1 MNNIVRL
8 DYLGTTT
15 ITNPTD
21 SYMTKLTNDLT
32 KGLIQNLLGIT
43 FEHVSANQEFY
54 GLDGITTLDKAGV
67 NRKITSTTMLEL
79 IKSSLQ
85 LISAHITNKASTKEF
100 LNSLS
105 NEEQLELLLFA
116 EYIFSGMA
124 GVRQNDL
131 MREWERQ
138 TDASDDMRK
147 EILKVIANIRGSL
160 TCMS

>member
-1 MNNIVRL
+1 MNTIVQL
-8 DYLGTTT
+8 DDLGTTT

-21 SYMTKLTNDLT
+21 NYMTKLTNDLT
-32 KGLIQNLLGIT
+32 KGLIQNLLSIT

-67 NRKITSTTMLEL
+67 NREIKSTAMLEL

-85 LISAHITNKASTKEF
+85 FISAHITNRASTTEF
-100 LNSLS
+100 INSLS

-116 EYIFSGMA
+116 EYIFSGIA

-138 TDASDDMRK
+138 KDASDDMRK